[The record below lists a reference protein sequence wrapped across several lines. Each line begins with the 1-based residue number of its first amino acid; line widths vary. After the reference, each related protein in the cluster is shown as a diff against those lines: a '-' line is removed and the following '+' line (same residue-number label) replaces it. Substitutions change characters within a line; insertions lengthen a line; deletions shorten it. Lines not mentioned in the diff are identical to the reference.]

1 MSSCT
6 FMYLCVLC
14 YCDACLKTGAL
25 RVGVKTSHNVN
36 WLFNTNSGTV
46 YFQDASLDI
55 LVHIT
60 LKLIAIIWYN
70 S

>member
-1 MSSCT
+1 
-6 FMYLCVLC
+6 MYLCVLGH
-14 YCDACLKTGAL
+14 CDACLKSSVL
-25 RVGVKTSHNVN
+25 RVGVKTLHNVN

-60 LKLIAIIWYN
+60 FM
-70 S
+70 